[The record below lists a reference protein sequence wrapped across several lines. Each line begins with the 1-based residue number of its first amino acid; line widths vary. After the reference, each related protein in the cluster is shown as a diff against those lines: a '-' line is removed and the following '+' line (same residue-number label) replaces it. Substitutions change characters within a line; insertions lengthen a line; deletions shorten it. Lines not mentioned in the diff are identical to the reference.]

1 VMLAAGLTKH
11 PALLMYLSDAP
22 NAFITRAGG
31 GLSIC
36 VSSAFGALP
45 RAEQRAGIAMLV
57 GRSRVDTPS
66 FAAEHQLSESFRD
79 EPVPPDR
86 DPTLFAAWLDTAFAG
101 DRKGLEILKE
111 PAPMIELLER
121 LSVVSTAVPQFGYSA
136 GHDAVFGFLA
146 WPYLD
151 SAKVMSEEMTM
162 HGDGMP
168 PEAAAAVA
176 ALIAEEQIMR
186 SPLSFGAKG
195 SASFMSGAEALR
207 ALKLRE
213 VAGAE
218 GAVAGSTTT
227 AARARA
233 REKREAAA
241 AERQRRAQRELSPLE
256 ASVAAAMVEAHSAP
270 PTAAATFEAAGAVAA
285 LAPAAA
291 VAAVA
296 PRRVERI
303 AVLCPACHAANAP
316 ANRKCV
322 ACGERMPDRG

>member
-1 VMLAAGLTKH
+1 
-11 PALLMYLSDAP
+11 
-22 NAFITRAGG
+22 
-31 GLSIC
+31 
-36 VSSAFGALP
+36 
-45 RAEQRAGIAMLV
+45 MLV
-57 GRSRVDTPS
+57 GRSRVDTAS
-66 FAAEHQLSESFRD
+66 FASEHQFSESFRD

-86 DPTLFAAWLDTAFAG
+86 DPTLFAAWLDAAFAG

-121 LSVVSTAVPQFGYSA
+121 LSVVSTAVPQFGYSV

-162 HGDGMP
+162 HGGGMP

-186 SPLSFGAKG
+186 GPLSFSGKG
-195 SASFMSGAEALR
+195 STAFMSGAEALR

-227 AARARA
+227 AARERA
-233 REKREAAA
+233 RHKREAAA
-241 AERQRRAQRELSPLE
+241 EQQRRAHPELSPLE
-256 ASVAAAMVEAHSAP
+256 ASVAAAMVEADLP
-270 PTAAATFEAAGAVAA
+270 PSPAAATFPAVGPVAA
-285 LAPAAA
+285 VIPVAA
-291 VAAVA
+291 VAAA
-296 PRRVERI
+296 AHRRVERI

-316 ANRKCV
+316 GNRKCV
-322 ACGERMPDRG
+322 ACGERMPDRS